1 MEMPSN
7 DKQWTLP
14 VLSKYIKENRINEHP
29 DYTNGFREVNP
40 LKKEN

>member
-14 VLSKYIKENRINEHP
+14 VLSKYIKKTGLILIRLSQMGSE
-29 DYTNGFREVNP
+29 
-40 LKKEN
+40 K